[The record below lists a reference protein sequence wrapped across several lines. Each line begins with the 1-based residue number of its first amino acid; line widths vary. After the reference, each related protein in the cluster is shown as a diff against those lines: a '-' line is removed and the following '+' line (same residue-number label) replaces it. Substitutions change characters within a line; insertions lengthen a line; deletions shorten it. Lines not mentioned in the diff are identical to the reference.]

1 MSSTTNPM
9 TIQEAAGVY
18 LAFEDHLNS
27 LLWGR
32 NDDDTPGTIQLI
44 LNAFFANEHIL
55 FEDFPGSGKSYMA
68 KGMAK
73 LILDDIK
80 ESDVDIVHYKRIQCV
95 PDLLPSDVT
104 GFTMIQDGE
113 REFQAGSIFAY
124 FVLVDE
130 INRTTPKVQSAFLE
144 AMAERKVTVDGGEH
158 ALGDLFF
165 VIATQNP
172 LDRVGTFELP
182 AAQLDRF
189 LFKRRL
195 NPIKPHH
202 ECRVM
207 LNEALEDAAD
217 HVLATRDKLR
227 SSIDRHYP
235 GNSPWEEAPESPSEN
250 VGVTKIVAA
259 KKSILAHVSVHE
271 DLIPKILQVADAIQA
286 RYDRRDGGFRRG
298 SRPSVR
304 SMQKFIKAAKV
315 RAFIEQVSRQRTAT
329 NNIKAVPRHFRELA
343 CDLLRHRVMPLD
355 SRLVQEPDRLDALI
369 REIVN
374 EIIPE

>member
-1 MSSTTNPM
+1 M
-9 TIQEAAGVY
+9 TIKEAAEVY

-68 KGMAK
+68 SGMAK
-73 LILDDIK
+73 LIDDDIV
-80 ESDVDIVHYKRIQCV
+80 EQGVDIVHYKRIQCV

-104 GFTMIQDGE
+104 GFTMIQDGQKP
-113 REFQAGSIFAY
+113 FQAGSIFAY

-158 ALGDLFF
+158 PLGELFF

-202 ECRVM
+202 ECRVLLDEVM
-207 LNEALEDAAD
+207 KDAAD
-217 HVLATRDKLR
+217 HVLASRDRLR
-227 SSIDRHYP
+227 KSVDQHYP
-235 GNSPWEEAPESPSEN
+235 GNAPWTEKPKSPGQKI
-250 VGVTKIVAA
+250 GVSRIVAA
-259 KKSILAHVSVHE
+259 KKCILAHVSVHE
-271 DLIPKILQVADAIQA
+271 DLIPRILKVADAIRD
-286 RYDRRDGGFRRG
+286 RYDLRDGGFRRG

-304 SMQKFIKAAKV
+304 SMQKFVKAAKV
-315 RAFIEQVSRQRTAT
+315 RAFIEKVCRDRRAAED
-329 NNIKAVPRHFRELA
+329 IVAVPRHFRELA
-343 CDLLRHRVMPLD
+343 CDLLRHRVMPID
-355 SRLVQEPDRLDALI
+355 SRLIQDPDRLDATL

-374 EIIPE
+374 DVIRE

>member
-1 MSSTTNPM
+1 MSTTNP
-9 TIQEAAGVY
+9 TLPIQEAAEVY

-44 LNAFFANEHIL
+44 LNAFFADGHIL

-68 KGMAK
+68 SGLAE
-73 LILDDIK
+73 LIKDDID
-80 ESDVDIVHYKRIQCV
+80 EPGVEIERYHRIQCV

-104 GFTMIQDGE
+104 GFMMLQDGQKT
-113 REFQAGSIFAY
+113 FQGGPIFAY

-144 AMAERKVTVDGGEH
+144 AMAERRVTVDGRTENLGE
-158 ALGDLFF
+158 LFF

-182 AAQLDRF
+182 VAQLDRF

-195 NPIKPHH
+195 NPIKPHY
-202 ECRVM
+202 ECRVLLDEVM
-207 LNEALEDAAD
+207 KDASD
-217 HVLATRDKLR
+217 PVRTSLGRLR
-227 SSIDRHYP
+227 ESVDRHYP
-235 GNSPWEEAPESPSEN
+235 GNAPWKDKPQKAEQTI
-250 VGVTKIVAA
+250 GVRTIVAA
-259 KKSILAHVSVHE
+259 KKSILAHVTVHD
-271 DLIPKILQVADAIQA
+271 DLIPRIMHVADAIRD
-286 RYDRRDGGFRRG
+286 RYDQRDGGFRRG

-304 SMQKFIKAAKV
+304 SMQKFIKAVKV
-315 RAFIEQVSRQRTAT
+315 RAFIERVSQERRADED
-329 NNIKAVPRHFRELA
+329 IMAVPRHFRELA

-355 SRLVQEPDRLDALI
+355 SRLAQHPDQLDATIRKIVHDII
-369 REIVN
+369 RE
-374 EIIPE
+374 

>member
-9 TIQEAAGVY
+9 TIQEAAEVY

-68 KGMAK
+68 SGLAK
-73 LILDDIK
+73 LIEDDIV
-80 ESDVDIVHYKRIQCV
+80 EAGVDIVHYKRIQCV

-104 GFTMIQDGE
+104 GFTMIQGGE
-113 REFQAGSIFAY
+113 KAFQAGSIFAY

-144 AMAERKVTVDGGEH
+144 AMAERKVTVDGREHSLGE
-158 ALGDLFF
+158 LFF

-195 NPIKPHH
+195 SPIKAHY
-202 ECRVM
+202 ECRV
-207 LNEALEDAAD
+207 LLDEVLKNAAE
-217 HVLATRDKLR
+217 HVRATQDKLR
-227 SSIDRHYP
+227 QAVDRHYP
-235 GNSPWEEAPESPSEN
+235 GNEPWADKPRDSGEKI
-250 VGVTKIVAA
+250 GVTRIVAA
-259 KKSILAHVSVHE
+259 KQCILANVGVHE
-271 DLIPKILQVADAIQA
+271 DLVPRILHVADAIQA

-315 RAFIEQVSRQRTAT
+315 RAFIEQVSRDRTAAEG
-329 NNIKAVPRHFRELA
+329 ILAVPRHFRELA
-343 CDLLRHRVMPLD
+343 CDLLRHRLIPLD
-355 SRLVQEPDRLDALI
+355 TRLGQEPDRLDALI